1 MWRAVTEAVGIAARD
16 SLWDYPDLM
25 PSAADIDDPAA
36 LISRLQAQARGD
48 APERDEIDEA
58 LDALLAEA
66 SSESAATSDDGATH
80 QPSGELPGG
89 SASEEDATDADDTE
103 GDSGSAGPRPV

>member
-1 MWRAVTEAVGIAARD
+1 MWRAVTDAVGIAARD
-16 SLWDYPDLM
+16 ALWDYPDLM

-48 APERDEIDEA
+48 APERDEIDDA

-66 SSESAATSDDGATH
+66 SAETATTSEDGPEA
-80 QPSGELPGG
+80 PSPG
-89 SASEEDATDADDTE
+89 AD
-103 GDSGSAGPRPV
+103 GDSGRSHSDEGDDDSGTGGPRPV